1 MIFAKSQIASPY
13 FVYTIAPRALI
24 SPNCITPISQLQLNG
39 CVLIVEE
46 NNDAPDPLVLFD
58 EVCKY

>member
-1 MIFAKSQIASPY
+1 MTSPY

-24 SPNCITPISQLQLNG
+24 SPSSITPISQLQLHG

-46 NNDAPDPLVLFD
+46 NDDAPNPLVLFD
-58 EVCKY
+58 EVYIITAVILN